1 MRSATSANA
10 SRASSNLRD
19 LLSHL
24 DVDGAAPLARRG
36 GGVNDTVEMADTGEG
51 FPNTGTSDGSTLL
64 GVPLTVV
71 SGLDMDLDEP
81 DESITEEGQSPN
93 TWKSRTVPRS
103 VRYDVPKHVG
113 PAKTFSVMRLSQDL
127 DVFSVFCRATIGKS
141 GTFCIARNCP
151 INHKG
156 PVAKIKPGSLIVIKT
171 AGKAAFLNPVIRA
184 DILEQSLLGDWLSTQ
199 ETLESWSTKF
209 DQVLGSSA
217 FVTKVN
223 AASLEITCD
232 EERRAADFKTPRAK
246 KRRSMDLDSTERI
259 GISPYARVLVNGP
272 EAFEDMSN
280 EEQMEKL
287 IQMAINLDAGVDQLG
302 SFYVSLNQEIEK
314 SGNLQG
320 LSNQMMEHKVT
331 LIRRIL
337 GSKPEHLKSEIEAP
351 TVWGALAALLE
362 RIDSA
367 PAELP
372 SFRKQSIPT
381 DLTKRM
387 TSLDSDLMATAS
399 TLSKAIQAQGQRIDS
414 LQLAGGPLPVLGDSV
429 DVSSAV
435 ALGEE
440 VKNIRS
446 ELLRINTENKP
457 HVVKFAGL
465 NLDSLSKAKSW
476 INTHVSVEDVCLVVD
491 PHTVFEHIYANL
503 NGGEFLK
510 NFERVHK
517 LNIST
522 LSQGYSMSSFEQAI
536 PKIFSK
542 AGSVVI
548 KDDSSYLS
556 RVPTWNDWDY
566 PDTGLRQ
573 TILHELEI
581 FQRAHRSEIENT
593 LEPEA
598 RIYGVACLALS
609 DSVSIVEAVVKFVD
623 DFVKHLTTAKFSFKK
638 AFHVTSRLTKRI
650 LTEMYDPRQGILKS
664 FKTGNLEQTAGS
676 IFWATIRSLD
686 IGLRFKRTG
695 FGNLHIVSSELVKF
709 LLVNTGYESISTLEL
724 KVSTLET
731 QNAELLKTS
740 KNAEKSA
747 IASSNKSDELKK
759 LCDTLVKR
767 VAKLE
772 TRS

>member
-1 MRSATSANA
+1 
-10 SRASSNLRD
+10 
-19 LLSHL
+19 
-24 DVDGAAPLARRG
+24 VDGAAPLARRG

-650 LTEMYDPRQGILKS
+650 LTEMYEPRQGILKS

>member
-1 MRSATSANA
+1 
-10 SRASSNLRD
+10 
-19 LLSHL
+19 
-24 DVDGAAPLARRG
+24 VDGAAPLARRG

-351 TVWGALAALLE
+351 TVWGAMAALLE

-650 LTEMYDPRQGILKS
+650 LTEMYEPRQGILKS

>member
-1 MRSATSANA
+1 
-10 SRASSNLRD
+10 
-19 LLSHL
+19 
-24 DVDGAAPLARRG
+24 
-36 GGVNDTVEMADTGEG
+36 MADTGEG

-650 LTEMYDPRQGILKS
+650 LTEMYEPRQGILKS